1 MNSRRS
7 PPPAPAR
14 ARPLPA
20 QRLLGLAPT
29 AATRVREA
37 ALRFGQGDLAA
48 AELALLAAMVTSP
61 EHPEVLRWSGAI
73 QARRGR
79 LAEAAASLR
88 HALAQRA
95 DDPETMC
102 LLASAEY

>member
-1 MNSRRS
+1 MSAAGPLPRSTASMSSRRS
-7 PPPAPAR
+7 PPPASAH

-20 QRLLGLAPT
+20 QRLLGLSPT

-61 EHPEVLRWSGAI
+61 EGPTD
-73 QARRGR
+73 
-79 LAEAAASLR
+79 AAWGKSCDP
-88 HALAQRA
+88 A
-95 DDPETMC
+95 DP
-102 LLASAEY
+102 